1 MGHPQETAGVTI
13 PAMLMRSVVPFLV
26 LLSLPGV
33 SAVAQDAARRPIT
46 VNDLSKLKRVGRPV
60 ISPRGRWIAY
70 TVNQVDVTADKSV
83 STLWMTS
90 WDGTQNVQ
98 LTYGPDSAD
107 NPQWSPDGRWLA
119 FVSGRKGEAKGAQVW
134 VLDRR
139 GGEAHQLTDVKQS
152 LLDYRWSPDSKQLLL
167 TLRAKDQP
175 EEKNGKPAPPK
186 PIVID
191 RFHFKEDVVGFL
203 TDKHAQLYLFDIAT
217 KKLTKLTNDDEHDE
231 REAEW
236 SPDGKLIAYVSRQ
249 DKPDPDRF
257 DNPDV
262 FVVDAK
268 PGSAP
273 RKLTTFRGP
282 DTGPLAWSPDSRWI
296 AYRQAEIPGY
306 SIYNQFQLAV
316 IAADGGEP
324 KLLTAKL
331 DRPVGPP
338 VFTED
343 GKALLT
349 TVSDDRNEY
358 VMRVPLDGGAPER
371 VTAGEGVAYMVASHA
386 GHTVVEWTTDTTIP
400 ELYALEGGHLRK
412 LTHQNDA
419 LLATLAL
426 APAENI
432 EARTKD
438 GNDVH
443 GLLTMPPGY
452 EAGTKVPML
461 LFIHG
466 GPTAQDAHRFDVTR
480 QLFAA
485 HGFAVLQVNYRGS
498 SGRGLK
504 YSDTIDA
511 DWGDKEITDLL
522 ATVDAAVATG
532 KIDPD
537 RMVVGGWSYGGILT
551 DYMIASTTRFKA
563 ASSGAGTGELFG
575 MYGVDEYVLQYD
587 NELGQPW
594 KNPALWM
601 KLSYPFF
608 HAERVKTPTLFM
620 GGTRDF
626 NVPLVG
632 GEQMYQALRDV
643 GTPAEL
649 IVYPGQFHG
658 FTRPSFIRDRYERW
672 FHWYDKYLGIAT
684 KTETAKAM

>member
-1 MGHPQETAGVTI
+1 
-13 PAMLMRSVVPFLV
+13 MLLRFVLSLFV
-26 LLSLPGV
+26 LLPAL
-33 SAVAQDAARRPIT
+33 SAFAGAQKTTKHPIT
-46 VNDLSKLKRVGRPV
+46 LDDLAKLKYVGKPV
-60 ISPRGRWIAY
+60 ISPKGKWIAY
-70 TVNQVDVTADKSV
+70 TVRSVDVKADKRV
-83 STLWMTS
+83 NTLWMVS
-90 WDGTQNVQ
+90 ADGTHNVQ
-98 LTYGPDSAD
+98 LTYGPNSVS

-119 FVSGRKGEAKGAQVW
+119 FASGRKGEAKGTQVW
-134 VLDRR
+134 VLNRL
-139 GGEAHQLTDVKQS
+139 GGEARQLTKVKEN

-167 TLRAKDQP
+167 TLRAKDNPDQGK
-175 EEKNGKPAPPK
+175 EKNGKPAPPK

-191 RFHFKEDVVGFL
+191 RFHFKEDVVGYL
-203 TDKHAQLYLFDIAT
+203 TDQHAQLYLFDIAT
-217 KKLTKLTNDDEHDE
+217 KKLTKLTNDSRHDE

-236 SPDGKLIAYVSRQ
+236 SPDGRLIAYVSRQ

-257 DNPDV
+257 DDPDV

-268 PGSAP
+268 PGSTP

-282 DTGPLAWSPDSRWI
+282 DTGPLAWSPDSRLI
-296 AYRQAEIPGY
+296 AFRQAEIPGY
-306 SIYNQFQLAV
+306 SIYNQYQLAV
-316 IAADGGEP
+316 IAADGGAP

-331 DRPVGPP
+331 DRPVGAP
-338 VFTED
+338 VFTGD
-343 GKALLT
+343 GKALLA

-358 VMRVPLDGGAPER
+358 VLRVPLNGGAAER
-371 VTAGEGVAYMVASHA
+371 MTSGEGVVNMVAAHA
-386 GHTVVEWTTDTTIP
+386 GHTVVEWTTDGTIP
-400 ELYALEGGHLRK
+400 ELYALEDGRLRK

-419 LLATLAL
+419 LLAAL
-426 APAENI
+426 KLVPAENI
-432 EARTKD
+432 EAKTKD

-443 GLLTMPPGY
+443 GLLTMPVGY
-452 EAGTKVPML
+452 KAGTKVPML

-485 HGFAVLQVNYRGS
+485 HGFAVLNVNYRGS
-498 SGRGLK
+498 SGRGLN
-504 YSDTIDA
+504 YSRTIRA
-511 DWGDKEITDLL
+511 DWGDKEIIDLL
-522 ATVDAAVATG
+522 AAVDAAVATG
-532 KIDPD
+532 KINPD
-537 RMVVGGWSYGGILT
+537 KMVVGGWSYGGILT

-575 MYGVDEYVLQYD
+575 MYGMDEYVLQYD
-587 NELGQPW
+587 NELGEPW

-608 HAERVKTPTLFM
+608 HVERVKTPTLFM

-643 GTPAEL
+643 GTPAKL

-658 FTRPSFIRDRYERW
+658 FTRPSFIRDRYVRW
-672 FHWYDKYLGIAT
+672 FNWYDKYLGLAPKT
-684 KTETAKAM
+684 KSAKASAKAS